1 MNVKKFTMLS
11 FVVATALNA
20 NEATTLNEITIV
32 EKSNSKLI
40 KDINSEELKSADLA
54 EALTKNS
61 ANISVVRRNG
71 IANDIILRGQKKDNI
86 NILIDNAKIYGACP
100 NRMDPPTSHV
110 VTNNIKSV
118 KIIEG
123 PYDVENFG
131 TLSGLVKV
139 ETKDPKEGFHGELN
153 LNAGSFNYKKA
164 SATIEGGNDK
174 VKALISAS
182 TEESKAYKDG
192 NGDNFLEQQRKR
204 GVPTAT
210 QYRDNNIDA
219 FEKKSVLTKLQFNIT
234 DDQDLRL
241 SYTANRS
248 DGILY
253 PAGPMDADY
262 DDSDI
267 YTLGYTI
274 RDLGAFSKQLDLD
287 YYYSKV
293 DHPMS
298 TKLRSFDKNPNPMM
312 RNQYM
317 TNHLKTSIWG
327 TTVKNSL
334 EVADSL
340 VTVGLD
346 TSVRNWRG
354 SMYTTMTATGTI
366 IERPFNNRMYDTN
379 TKNKAVFTKF
389 EKSIGNLDIEAGLRY
404 DYTNIET
411 QRPNVD
417 DKKYNSLNG
426 YVFTAYNFDEQSKV
440 FAGIGKSSR
449 VPDARELYQ
458 LGNKTGSFTEIDSIN
473 ASASNPNLDQTKN
486 YEIDLGIEKTIGNF
500 YIKPKVFY
508 SVLKDYIYNSTIA
521 TNRTQFQNIDAK
533 IYGFDISGH
542 YYFTDNFAFD
552 YGVAYQRGKK
562 DGDFTDK
569 DLAEIPPLKANLGLS
584 YEYEKSKFKAEVVA
598 VDRWSKF
605 DDSAKEQEIAGY
617 AVTNLKYTQE
627 LFKHFELTL
636 GVDNLFDKV
645 YNSTNTY
652 QDVNYVKTGTNQ
664 DQILFN
670 DPGRYGYVN
679 LKYSF

>member
-1 MNVKKFTMLS
+1 MKKIITLS
-11 FVVATALNA
+11 FGLAAILSA
-20 NEATTLNEITIV
+20 NEAVKLEQVNIV

-61 ANISVVRRNG
+61 ANISIVRRNG

-86 NILIDNAKIYGACP
+86 NILIDGAKIYGACP

-164 SATIEGGNDK
+164 SVTIEGGNDK

-182 TEESKAYKDG
+182 TEKSDPYKDG

-204 GVPTAT
+204 EVPLAT
-210 QYRDNNIDA
+210 QYKSDDIDA
-219 FEKKSVLTKLQFNIT
+219 FEKDSFLSKLQFNIT
-234 DDQDLRL
+234 DDQDLKL
-241 SYTANRS
+241 SYSANRS

-274 RDLGAFSKQLDLD
+274 RELGSFSKELNLD

-298 TKLRSFDKNPNPMM
+298 GKLRNGNGTS
-312 RNQYM
+312 YM
-317 TNHLKTSIWG
+317 TNHLKTSVWG
-327 TTVKNSL
+327 ATVKNSL
-334 EVADSL
+334 EVSDSL
-340 VTVGLD
+340 ITLGLD

-354 SMYTTMTATGTI
+354 QMHSTNIATGVIT
-366 IERPFNNRMYDTN
+366 PNATMNRMYDTD
-379 TKNKAVFTKF
+379 TTNKAIFTKV

-404 DYTNIET
+404 DYTDIET

-417 DKKYNSLNG
+417 DKKYTGLNG
-426 YVFTAYNFDEQSKV
+426 YLFTAYNFDEKNKV

-458 LGNKTGSFTEIDSIN
+458 QTTS
-473 ASASNPNLDQTKN
+473 SNPNLDQTKN
-486 YEIDLGIEKTIGNF
+486 YEIDLGFEKTIGNF
-500 YIKPKVFY
+500 NIKPRVFY
-508 SVLKDYIYNSTIA
+508 SELKDYIYNSSK
-521 TNRTQFQNIDAK
+521 FENIDAK
-533 IYGFDISGH
+533 IYGADLSGY
-542 YYFTDNFAFD
+542 YYFTDDLSLDFAL
-552 YGVAYQRGKK
+552 AYLKGKK
-562 DGDFTDK
+562 DGNYTDK
-569 DLAEIPPLKANLGLS
+569 DLAEIPPLKANFALN
-584 YEYEKSKFKAEVVA
+584 YEYKKAKFKAEVIA
-598 VDRWSKF
+598 VDRWDSY
-605 DDSAKEQEIAGY
+605 DASAKEQEIAGY
-617 AVTNLKYTQE
+617 ALMNLKYSQE
-627 LFKHFELTL
+627 LFKNFELTL

-652 QDVNYVKTGTNQ
+652 QDVNYVKIGG

-670 DPGRYGYVN
+670 DPGRYGYIN

>member
-1 MNVKKFTMLS
+1 MNVKKITMLS

-139 ETKDPKEGFHGELN
+139 ETKEPQDGFHGELN

-204 GVPTAT
+204 GVPTAN
-210 QYRDNNIDA
+210 QYRDSNIDA

-298 TKLRSFDKNPNPMM
+298 GKLRNGNGTS
-312 RNQYM
+312 YM

-354 SMYTTMTATGTI
+354 QMHSTNIATGIVT
-366 IERPFNNRMYDTN
+366 PNANMNRMYDTD
-379 TKNKAVFTKF
+379 TTNKAIFTKV
-389 EKSIGNLDIEAGLRY
+389 EKSIGNLDLEAGIRY
-404 DYTNIET
+404 DNTDIDT

-426 YVFTAYNFDEQSKV
+426 YIFTAYNFDEQSKV

-458 LGNKTGSFTEIDSIN
+458 LGSHTSGTEAN
-473 ASASNPNLDQTKN
+473 AIAAATSNPNLDQTKN